1 MFDLAIVGSG
11 FGGSLTAL
19 VARKLG
25 LDVVLLERGTH
36 PRFAIG
42 ESSTP
47 MSNILI
53 ESIARDFDL
62 PRLAPLSRYGTWKKT
77 YPEIGVGPKRGFSFY
92 GHALD
97 RPFTARADRRDQL
110 LAEASPHHD
119 VADTHWYRP
128 DLDHFLVREAAAAG
142 VEYVDRVELDSFEL
156 RGASIDLSHGTGSR
170 FARETCSG
178 LAPGKRSGRRPGT
191 SSELALGRSSGPLH
205 ATDPRPGRGTGS
217 GSALGT
223 VCRLSGTRGGA
234 PFAVDARFVIDA
246 SGPRGFFHRLLRL
259 PAARFEGFPD
269 TQALLTHFTGVHRWQ
284 DVKPGVD
291 DGEPPYPVDD
301 AALHHIFD
309 GGWMYVLRFDNGIT
323 SAGFALEDRLAKEL
337 RLGDG
342 AEAWPR
348 ILERLPSIRAQFADA
363 TPVEPWMHMPRIAF
377 RTSVAGGPGWT
388 MLPSAA
394 ASIDPLFSTGLPLT
408 LLGIERI
415 GRAIRDAWGTP
426 EFEPRMRAHERD
438 TLFEADAAASL
449 VGAAYRSFGAF
460 PAFVGIASCYLAS
473 VSFAEVCFRLGDRE
487 RARGFLACRDELYVS
502 HFAGIAAD
510 ASRLA
515 RGNGVAS
522 DALAS
527 FDARV
532 ARAVEP
538 INVAGFCD
546 PDRRGWYPVSFQ
558 ALIDASS
565 KLGRT
570 REEVRAFLVAQGMS
584 RWL

>member
-19 VARKLG
+19 VARRLG
-25 LDVVLLERGTH
+25 LDVILLERGTH

-53 ESIARDFDL
+53 ETIARDFDL
-62 PRLAPLSRYGTWKKT
+62 PRLAPFSRYGTWKKT

-97 RPFTARADRRDQL
+97 RPFTARGDRSDQL

-128 DLDHFLVREAAAAG
+128 DLDHFLVREAVVAG
-142 VEYVDRVELDSFEL
+142 VEYVDRVELDSFEPRGTSFGL
-156 RGASIDLSHGTGSR
+156 ASETSSSLDPETSSRLHLGASSSP
-170 FARETCSG
+170 ASG
-178 LAPGKRSGRRPGT
+178 ASSKLA
-191 SSELALGRSSGPLH
+191 
-205 ATDPRPGRGTGS
+205 RGTI
-217 GSALGT
+217 
-223 VCRLSGTRGGA
+223 CKLSGTRAGA
-234 PFAVDARFVIDA
+234 PFATEARFVIDA
-246 SGPRGFFHRLLRL
+246 SGPRGFLHRFFHL

-291 DGEPPYPVDD
+291 DAEPPYPVDD
-301 AALHHIFD
+301 AALHHLFD

-323 SAGFALEDRLAKEL
+323 SAGFALEDRLAEEV
-337 RLGDG
+337 RLADG

-363 TPVEPWMHMPRIAF
+363 TPVEPWMRMPRIAF

-408 LLGIERI
+408 LLGIDRI

-426 EFEPRMRAHERD
+426 EFEPRMRAHESD
-438 TLFEADAAASL
+438 TLIEADAAASL
-449 VGAAYRSFGAF
+449 VGAAYRSFAAF
-460 PAFVGIASCYLAS
+460 PAFAGIASCYLAS
-473 VSFAEVCFRLGDRE
+473 VSFAEVCYRLGDRQ
-487 RARGFLACRDELYVS
+487 RARGFLACRDERYVRDL
-502 HFAGIAAD
+502 AGIAED
-510 ASRLA
+510 AARLA
-515 RGNGVAS
+515 KDDGAVTNGW
-522 DALAS
+522 AS
-527 FDARV
+527 FHERV

-538 INVAGFCD
+538 MNVAGFCD
-546 PDRRGWYPVSFQ
+546 AERRGWYPVSFQ
-558 ALIDASS
+558 ALIEASS

-570 REEVRAFLVAQGMS
+570 REEIRAFLAAQGMA
-584 RWL
+584 RWI